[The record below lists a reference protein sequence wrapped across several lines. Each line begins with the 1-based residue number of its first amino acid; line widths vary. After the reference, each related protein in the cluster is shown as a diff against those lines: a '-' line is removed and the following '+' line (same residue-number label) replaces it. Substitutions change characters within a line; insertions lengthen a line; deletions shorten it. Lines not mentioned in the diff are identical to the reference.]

1 MIVQPCAKI
10 NLGLNIV
17 GLRTDGYHDIETIFY
32 PIPITD
38 TLEVMET
45 VGRGVVSLVVTNDD
59 TLVGDNLV
67 CRAYRKVAERYTLPS
82 VAVTLTKG
90 IPTQAGLGGGS
101 SDCAA
106 MINILNDMFVLGMS
120 MEEKQG
126 IAASLGADCPFF
138 INPSPQLATGI
149 GDVLSPVEVS
159 LRGYYLVIVKPPVA
173 VSTREAYAHTTPRK
187 PVKPC
192 WEIVRQPI
200 NTWRGELVND
210 FEESVFTTY
219 PQLSDLKAQLYAQ
232 GAVYASM
239 SGSGSAF
246 FALFTERP
254 NLTSFHSMT
263 TFTTEVI

>member
-1 MIVQPCAKI
+1 MIVKPCAKI

-38 TLEVMET
+38 TLEVVE
-45 VGRGVVSLVVTNDD
+45 VAGRGEVSLVVTNDD
-59 TLVGDNLV
+59 TLVRDNLV
-67 CRAYRKVAERYTLPS
+67 CRAYRKVAEHYDLPS

-106 MINILNDMFVLGMS
+106 MINILNDMFALGMS
-120 MEEKQG
+120 VEERQG
-126 IAASLGADCPFF
+126 IAVSLGADCPFF
-138 INPSPQLATGI
+138 INPTSQTANGI
-149 GDVLSPVEVS
+149 GDILAPVEVS
-159 LRGYYLVIVKPPVA
+159 LKGYYLVIVKPPVA

-187 PVKPC
+187 PAKHC
-192 WEIVRQPI
+192 WEIAMQPI
-200 NTWRGELVND
+200 STWRGELIND

-219 PQLSDLKAQLYAQ
+219 PQLSDLKDQLYAC
-232 GAVYASM
+232 GAEYSSM

-254 NLTSFHSMT
+254 NLTPFKNLT
-263 TFTTEVI
+263 CFCTEVI